1 MRYIFLVSHF
11 DRLYPGQYVCKTDFL
26 LAIITGTCH
35 LWSIEWKCD
44 RILIWM
50 WLCAFCS
57 AYLACWVERQWD
69 HYFLLKR
76 SLCLWPIHPT
86 MGLFKKVVY
95 RLKHNAVLWMPIFF
109 FFFAI
114 FQWRW
119 CQVRCWCHC
128 GNGFIIYLYT
138 AFVWNCLISCPL
150 SR

>member
-50 WLCAFCS
+50 WLCAFCL

-76 SLCLWPIHPT
+76 SLCLWPIDPT
-86 MGLFKKVVY
+86 MGLFEKVVY

-109 FFFAI
+109 FFLPFS
-114 FQWRW
+114 
-119 CQVRCWCHC
+119 
-128 GNGFIIYLYT
+128 NGDDARSGADVTVEMASLFIYT
-138 AFVWNCLISCPL
+138 LHL
-150 SR
+150 SETV